1 MIDSNN
7 FNTDIILNEID
18 LVIKKGVNKILKD
31 YMNRYNLLEKTHKQI
46 MQLPS
51 VLNELNKS
59 SDKLFVDDYFDDESD
74 DVPIFVS
81 IADMTKNLVTE
92 EVNVIEKKIANLEKK
107 YDLILPIFEK
117 ILKRIDDLNADVK
130 CIKSSSTSEVKV
142 IKYNNKTVETKENI
156 KLEMQEEEPAD
167 EHLSDEKEEEASDN
181 NEVVK
186 ESVDEESVDEASV
199 DEASVDEASVDEEAV
214 DEEAVD
220 EESVDEEA
228 VDEEAKEKEE
238 PVEEPVED
246 EVETEDEEDEVE
258 VETEAEDDNDDK
270 ENNDKKKNDKEKD
283 EKEEEEELFEIEI
296 DGTTYCTNN
305 EESGLIFELTED
317 GDVGEKIG
325 YLKEGEPFFYAD
337 EK

>member
-18 LVIKKGVNKILKD
+18 LVIKKGVNKILND
-31 YMNRYNLLEKTHKQI
+31 YMNRYNLLERTHKQI

-59 SDKLFVDDYFDDESD
+59 SDKLSVDDSSDDESD

-92 EVNVIEKKIANLEKK
+92 EVNAIEKKIANLEKK

-117 ILKRIDDLNADVK
+117 ILKKIDDLNADVK

-156 KLEMQEEEPAD
+156 KLEMHEEEPAD
-167 EHLSDEKEEEASDN
+167 ERLSDKKKEEASDN

-186 ESVDEESVDEASV
+186 ESVDEESVDEES
-199 DEASVDEASVDEEAV
+199 
-214 DEEAVD
+214 VD

-228 VDEEAKEKEE
+228 VNEEE
-238 PVEEPVED
+238 PVEDEDDKDDKDDKDDND
-246 EVETEDEEDEVE
+246 EVETEDEED
-258 VETEAEDDNDDK
+258 
-270 ENNDKKKNDKEKD
+270 DKKN
-283 EKEEEEELFEIEI
+283 EEDEELFEIEI